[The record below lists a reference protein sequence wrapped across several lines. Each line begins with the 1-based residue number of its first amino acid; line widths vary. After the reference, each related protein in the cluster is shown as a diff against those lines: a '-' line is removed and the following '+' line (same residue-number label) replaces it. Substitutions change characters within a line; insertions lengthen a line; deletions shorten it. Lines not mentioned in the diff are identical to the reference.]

1 MGRTIRDD
9 YIEECIEKYKYII
22 RIVMRRFRIPYWRR
36 EDYYQLGLITLWN
49 CIERYDPERFAPVED
64 ENGDEN
70 DPFIGYIYNA
80 IKYTYYAQ
88 LQKDRKVADN
98 EMCYPNRMPK
108 PMPAT
113 SWELKLCIDNSSF
126 DSSYQ

>member
-98 EMCYPNRMPK
+98 EIPLSCCDDRWLN
-108 PMPAT
+108 
-113 SWELKLCIDNSSF
+113 ELVKGEYRYDNSVF
-126 DSSYQ
+126 